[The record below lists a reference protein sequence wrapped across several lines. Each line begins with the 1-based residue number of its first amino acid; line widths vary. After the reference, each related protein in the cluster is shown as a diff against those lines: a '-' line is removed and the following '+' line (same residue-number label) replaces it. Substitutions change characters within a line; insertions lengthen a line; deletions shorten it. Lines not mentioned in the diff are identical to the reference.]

1 MIHPQAII
9 DPAARIGQG
18 VQVGAFSII
27 GPDVEIGDGS
37 WIGPHVV
44 INGPTRI
51 GKNNRIFQFASIGEG
66 PQDLKYAGEPTRLEI
81 GDRNTIRECVTMSR
95 GTVGGGGVTRVGS
108 DSLFMAYVH
117 IAHDCQVGDRVVFA
131 NNATLAGH
139 VEVGDGS
146 VLGGFVGIHQFC
158 KIGKGVMM
166 GVGSVALKDVP
177 PFLMV
182 YGNPASPYGLNL
194 RGLKRRGLQ
203 ADAIE
208 ALKDAYKTVF
218 RSGLTT
224 AAALEQIA
232 PQAERYPEVA
242 TFAEFIRHSGR
253 GIIR

>member
-9 DPAARIGQG
+9 DASARLGKD
-18 VQVGAFSII
+18 VHVGAFSII
-27 GPDVEIGDGS
+27 GANVEIGDGT

-117 IAHDCQVGDRVVFA
+117 IAHDCRVGDQVVFA

-139 VEVGDGS
+139 VEIGEQAI
-146 VLGGFVGIHQFC
+146 LGGFVGIHQFC
-158 KIGKGVMM
+158 KVGAHVML
-166 GVGSVALKDVP
+166 GVGTVTLKDIP
-177 PFLMV
+177 PYLMV
-182 YGNPASPYGLNL
+182 YGNPAAPYGLNV
-194 RGLKRRGLQ
+194 RGLKRRGFS
-203 ADAIE
+203 AAAID
-208 ALKDAYKTVF
+208 ALKETYRVVY
-218 RSGLTT
+218 RSGMTVE
-224 AAALEQIA
+224 AALHELA
-232 PQAERYPEVA
+232 PLGRQYPEVA
-242 TFAEFIRHSGR
+242 AFTDFVQRAER

>member
-9 DPAARIGQG
+9 DPGARLGQG
-18 VQVGAFSII
+18 VSVGPFSII
-27 GPDVEIGDGS
+27 GPDVEIGDGT

-51 GKNNRIFQFASIGEG
+51 GAGNRIFQFASIGEG

-117 IAHDCQVGDRVVFA
+117 VAHDCQVGNRVVFA

-139 VEVGDGS
+139 VEVGDQTI
-146 VLGGFVGIHQFC
+146 LGGFVGIHQFC
-158 KIGKGVMM
+158 KVGGGVMM

-182 YGNPASPYGLNL
+182 YGNPAQPYGLNL
-194 RGLKRRGLQ
+194 RGLKRRGLKP
-203 ADAIE
+203 DAID
-208 ALKDAYKTVF
+208 ALKDSYRIVY
-218 RSGLTT
+218 RSGLTAEKALAGIESYT
-224 AAALEQIA
+224 AQ
-232 PQAERYPEVA
+232 YPEVA
-242 TFAEFIRHSGR
+242 AFAEFIRTASR